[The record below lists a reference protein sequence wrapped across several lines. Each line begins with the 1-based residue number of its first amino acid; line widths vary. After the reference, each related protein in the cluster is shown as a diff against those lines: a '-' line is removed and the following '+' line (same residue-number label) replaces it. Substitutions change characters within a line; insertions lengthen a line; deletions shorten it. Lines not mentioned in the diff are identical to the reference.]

1 MLDARQVLVTI
12 GTPCSMSAIGST
24 ETHRA
29 TVLGAPAQIGFAA
42 FDAGL
47 VDIDLERSRAAEP
60 VFVHVT
66 GDKAGRP
73 ITIAEIEQSFGAVL
87 RANMGIRQVPRSRVA
102 EHVLT
107 DVAA

>member
-29 TVLGAPAQIGFAA
+29 TVLGAPTQIGFAA

-47 VDIDLERSRAAEP
+47 VDIDLARSRAAEP
-60 VFVHVT
+60 IFAHLK
-66 GDKAGRP
+66 GDKAGQV
-73 ITIAEIEQSFGAVL
+73 ITPAEIEAAWGPVL
-87 RANMGIRQVPRSRVA
+87 RANMGIRQVPRARVA
-102 EHVLT
+102 EHV
-107 DVAA
+107 